1 VRRWRLPVAYG
12 AMGNR
17 LLRWIYVLDMVSLAI
32 ALGVASLIV
41 FDTHLPWAATTT
53 SSVWPFLAMLFAGA
67 TLGSYLSA
75 RAWAKAAP
83 RPTYG
88 RALAIVAFAAAFTAV
103 GLVLTRVYWSRPM
116 LALSLAAWLG
126 LMFAHRAVLRR
137 RPWSEPMVIITAE
150 KQLAEDIRN
159 TEHAEV
165 LAVLEPG
172 EEPPSEPM
180 AEGVSVVVD
189 LRAVLSEEMA
199 RYVSSASIAGYRV
212 RSFSEAYE
220 EHTGRLPM
228 VHLAEGWELSQP
240 VARSSYAPAK
250 RGIDLL
256 LTVLTAPLWL
266 LIGAIVWVAV
276 RLDTPGAG
284 LYHQERVGRNDRLFT
299 LHKFRTMQE
308 DAEEDGP
315 RFAEPGDPRITRV
328 GRFLRQSRL
337 DEIPQL
343 WNVIRGDLSIV
354 GPRPERPV
362 FVEEYERAIPFYG
375 SRHLIRPGVTGW
387 AQVNYG
393 YADDEADAVEKL
405 TYDLY
410 YVKHSSVWVDLHILG
425 MSIWTV
431 LSGFGAR

>member
-1 VRRWRLPVAYG
+1 MA
-12 AMGNR
+12 NR
-17 LLRWIYVLDMVSLAI
+17 FLRWIYLLDMASLAVGI
-32 ALGVASLIV
+32 AVASLFV
-41 FDTHLPWAATTT
+41 FETPLPWTADTPG
-53 SSVWPFLAMLFAGA
+53 SIWPFLTMLFAGC
-67 TLGSYLSA
+67 TFGSYVSF
-75 RAWAKAAP
+75 RSWGKAAP

-88 RALAIVAFAAAFTAV
+88 RAVAIVLFTFAFTAA

-116 LALSLAAWLG
+116 FAITLAVWLG
-126 LMFAHRAVLRR
+126 VALAHRAVLRR
-137 RPWSEPMVIITAE
+137 RPWTEQMVVVTGE

-159 TEHAEV
+159 TPHAEV
-165 LAVLEPG
+165 LAVFNPG
-172 EEPPSEPM
+172 EQPPGEPLDPE
-180 AEGVSVVVD
+180 VSVVVD

-199 RYVSSASIAGYRV
+199 QYVSSANIAGYRM
-212 RSFSEAYE
+212 RSLTETYE

-228 VHLAEGWELSQP
+228 VHLAEGWELTQP
-240 VARSSYAPAK
+240 VERSSYAPVK
-250 RGIDLL
+250 HGIDVV
-256 LTVLTAPLWL
+256 LTVLTAPIWL
-266 LIGAIVWVAV
+266 LVGAVVWGAI
-276 RLDTPGAG
+276 RLESPGPA
-284 LYHQERVGRNDRLFT
+284 LYHQRRIGRNDREFT
-299 LHKFRTMQE
+299 LHKFRTMRH

-315 RFAEPGDPRITRV
+315 QFATLDDPRITSV
-328 GRFLRQSRL
+328 GRFLRKSRL

-343 WNVIRGDLSIV
+343 WNVLRGDLSIV

-362 FVEEYERAIPFYG
+362 FVEEYERTIPFYG

-410 YVKHSSVWVDLHILG
+410 YVKNSGVWLDLQILG